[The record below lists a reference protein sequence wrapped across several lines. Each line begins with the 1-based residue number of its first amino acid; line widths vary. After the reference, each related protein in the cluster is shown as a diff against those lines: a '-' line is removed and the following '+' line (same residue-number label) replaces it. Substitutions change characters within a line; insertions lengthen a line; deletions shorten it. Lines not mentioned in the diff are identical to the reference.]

1 MSPSEVNRQAGPQ
14 GREEL
19 EVLAVTG
26 SQVLLSRALG
36 EFSGLQNASEWVELG
51 GDVTGMGQLWS
62 LRGLERE
69 RQAFTKQD
77 CCSFCTGQLAGRL
90 QVLS

>member
-1 MSPSEVNRQAGPQ
+1 MSPTEVNRQAPQLKPQ

-51 GDVTGMGQLWS
+51 GNVTGMGHS
-62 LRGLERE
+62 G
-69 RQAFTKQD
+69 
-77 CCSFCTGQLAGRL
+77 
-90 QVLS
+90 V